1 MVRFVA
7 ADAYVRS
14 VAVRFVAVAVA
25 SGLVAVE
32 LRATF
37 TRIARIGTAFVAL
50 AEPVAPALL
59 LLLPEKT
66 HLVARTFLG
75 LGLVGRL
82 AARSRFP
89 DLCRY

>member
-7 ADAYVRS
+7 AAASVRS
-14 VAVRFVAVAVA
+14 VAVRFVAAFILSVAVAVA

-37 TRIARIGTAFVAL
+37 ARIARIGTAFVAL
-50 AEPVAPALL
+50 AEFFAPAFL

-66 HLVARTFLG
+66 HLVARTLLR

-82 AARSRFP
+82 AA
-89 DLCRY
+89 